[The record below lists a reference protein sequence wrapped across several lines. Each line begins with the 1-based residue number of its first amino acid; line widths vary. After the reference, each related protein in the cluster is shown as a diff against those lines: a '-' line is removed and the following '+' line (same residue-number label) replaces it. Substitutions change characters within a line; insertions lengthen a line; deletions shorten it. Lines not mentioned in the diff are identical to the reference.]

1 MPLCQCTPGRAGQDV
16 VFTGDWAVWGMRPG
30 RCMLSWPEPSTVP
43 FPNLTGLTACWFEDK
58 RSG

>member
-1 MPLCQCTPGRAGQDV
+1 MPLQKCPRQGR
-16 VFTGDWAVWGMRPG
+16 TGRGVHRGLGSVGHETRT
-30 RCMLSWPEPSTVP
+30 CMLSWPEPSTVP